1 MANGKDVALLGTGII
16 GTGVCK
22 NLLDAGHKV
31 TVWNRT
37 IDKARPLEQNGARV
51 ASTAAEA
58 VDGTEFVLTTLADGH
73 AVREVMLTERGALEG
88 MGRDSVWIQMS
99 TVGIDEVEEF
109 DTRAKGQGVHLVDAP
124 VLGTKGPA
132 EKGQLTVLAA
142 GSSRIVDRC
151 DPIFDAVGRR
161 TMKMDKPCHATRL
174 KLVINDWV
182 LGLLGVLAE
191 TFASARAM
199 GVRPEQFLEAI
210 SGGAL
215 DAGYAHIKGQM
226 MLQNEFPPS
235 FPLRL
240 ALKDARLIQKA
251 AHKHGFEPRIMATIA
266 EYFEQALDDGHG
278 DEDMSAIIQAMREA

>member
-16 GTGVCK
+16 GTGMCT
-22 NLLDAGHKV
+22 NLLDADHQV

-37 IDKARPLEQNGARV
+37 IDKARPLEQKGARV

-58 VDGTEFVLTTLADGH
+58 VDGAEFVLTTLADGN
-73 AVREVMLTERGALEG
+73 AVREVMLAERGALEG
-88 MGRDSVWIQMS
+88 MGRGSVWIQAS
-99 TVGIDEVEEF
+99 TVGLDDVDEF
-109 DTRAKGQGVHLVDAP
+109 DRRAKGQGVHLVDAP

-132 EKGQLTVLAA
+132 EKGQLIVLAA
-142 GSSRIVDRC
+142 GSTRIVERC
-151 DPIFDAVGRR
+151 QPVFEAVGSR
-161 TMKMDKPCHATRL
+161 TMPMDKPCHATRL

-191 TFASARAM
+191 TFASARAL
-199 GVRPEQFLEAI
+199 GVRPELFLEAI

-240 ALKDARLIQKA
+240 ALKDARLIEQA
-251 AHKHGFEPRIMATIA
+251 AQRHGFEPRIIATIA

-278 DEDMSAIIQAMREA
+278 DEDMAAVIQAMQKD